1 MKILIRIGLLLTL
14 FGIAWS
20 CSQEE
25 FIEKGQGIVK
35 GRVVESETY
44 TPIANARVSSSP
56 STSTVFTDSLGY
68 YTVTQVNEG
77 DYSFEARKDGY
88 IAKFEAVHVNT
99 GGTTEMVFEL
109 VKQQENN
116 LPPTVPVLTTPSDNA
131 MDQSLEVTLKWTCTD
146 PEDDAL
152 TYKVTLRNDTSN
164 NVVTYDNITTTSFT
178 LTNLNYSTKYYWQVT
193 ANDGINPDVN
203 SLTSSFRT
211 LMFPNARYLFVR
223 KAGDNNV
230 IFTADDS
237 GNELQITSDATNSF
251 RPRKNTQ
258 ANKIAFIRTTGGQGH
273 IYTMKPDGSSEFK
286 VTSNVPVAGFNLDY
300 YNYCWRANGSQ
311 LIYSNFDKL
320 YRINADGS
328 GLIQLY
334 QTPTGKFISECDW
347 SYDGSRIALKVN
359 DLSGYNVEIYVIDMS
374 GNVVAN
380 VLSGVNGAA
389 GGLHLSVNNTKLVF
403 TRDVSG
409 YQSSDYRQLDN
420 RIFMYDFTTN
430 ATTEVAVQR
439 PAGYNDLDVRFS
451 PNEAELIFVST
462 SNDGVSPRT
471 ITKYTMGT
479 SNSRTT
485 LFSNGVMPD
494 WK

>member
-1 MKILIRIGLLLTL
+1 MKTGIKIGLVVLLL
-14 FGIAWS
+14 GIAWS
-20 CSQEE
+20 CSKEE
-25 FIEKGQGIVK
+25 FIEKGQGTVK
-35 GRVVESETY
+35 GRVVESGTF
-44 TPIANARVSSSP
+44 TPIPNARVSSNP
-56 STSTVFTDSLGY
+56 NTSTVFTDSSGY

-88 IAKFEAVHVNT
+88 VAKFEAVHVNT
-99 GGTTEMVFEL
+99 GGTSEMVFEL
-109 VKQQENN
+109 VKQEENN
-116 LPPTVPVLTTPSDNA
+116 LPPSVPVLTTPTDNA
-131 MDQSLEVTLKWTCTD
+131 MDQPLEVTLKWTCTD
-146 PEDDAL
+146 PEEDAI
-152 TYKVTLRNDTSN
+152 TYKVTLRNDTNN
-164 NVVTYDNITTTSFT
+164 NVVVYDDITATSFT

-223 KAGDNNV
+223 KSGDNNV
-230 IFTADDS
+230 IFTADDT

-258 ANKIAFIRTTGGQGH
+258 ANKIAFIRTTGGQAH
-273 IYTMKPDGSSEFK
+273 IYTMRPDGSSEFK
-286 VTSNVPVAGFNLDY
+286 VTGNVPVAGFNLDY

-328 GLIQLY
+328 GLQQLY

-347 SYDGSRIALKVN
+347 SYDGSLIALKVN

-374 GNVVAN
+374 GTVVAN

-389 GGLHLSVNNTKLVF
+389 GGLHLSVNKTKLVF

-451 PNEAELIFVST
+451 PNEAELIYIST

-471 ITKYTMGT
+471 VTKYTMGT
-479 SNSRTT
+479 SGSRTA
-485 LFSNGVMPD
+485 LFSNGMMPD

>member
-1 MKILIRIGLLLTL
+1 MKMIIRIGLLLTL
-14 FGIAWS
+14 LGIAWS
-20 CSQEE
+20 CSEEE

-35 GRVVESETY
+35 GRVVESETF

-56 STSTVFTDSLGY
+56 STSTVFTDSSGY

-109 VKQQENN
+109 VKQEDAN
-116 LPPTVPVLTTPSDNA
+116 LPPTVPVLTSPADNA
-131 MDQSLEVTLKWTCTD
+131 TDQSLEVTLKWSCSD
-146 PEDDAL
+146 PEEDPI
-152 TYKVTLRNDTSN
+152 TYKVTLRNDINN
-164 NVVTYDNITTTSFT
+164 NVVTYENIADTTFT

-203 SLTSSFRT
+203 SLIGSFRT

-223 KAGDNNV
+223 KTGDNNV
-230 IFTADDS
+230 IFTADDA
-237 GNELQITSDATNSF
+237 GNQLQITSDATNSF

-258 ANKIAFIRTTGGQGH
+258 ANKIAFIRSTGGQAH
-273 IYTMKPDGSSEFK
+273 LYTMRPDGSSVFK
-286 VTSNVPVAGFNLDY
+286 VTSNVPVAGFNLDH

-320 YRINADGS
+320 YQINADGS
-328 GLIQLY
+328 GLQQLY

-347 SYDGSRIALKVN
+347 SYDGSLIALKVN

-420 RIFMYDFTTN
+420 RIFMYDFTANT
-430 ATTEVAVQR
+430 TTEVAVQR

-479 SNSRTT
+479 SNSRTA
-485 LFSNGVMPD
+485 LFSNGLMPD

>member
-56 STSTVFTDSLGY
+56 ITSTVFTDSLGY

-116 LPPTVPVLTTPSDNA
+116 LPPTVPVLTTPTDNA
-131 MDQSLEVTLKWTCTD
+131 LDQSLEVTLKWTCTD

-178 LTNLNYSTKYYWQVT
+178 LTNLSYSTKYYWQVT
-193 ANDGINPDVN
+193 AKDGVNPDVN

-347 SYDGSRIALKVN
+347 SYDGNLIALKVN

>member
-44 TPIANARVSSSP
+44 TPIANAKVSSSP

-146 PEDDAL
+146 PEQDAL

-178 LTNLNYSTKYYWQVT
+178 LTNLSYSAKYYWQVT
-193 ANDGINPDVN
+193 ANDGVNPDVN

-347 SYDGSRIALKVN
+347 SYDGNLIALKVN